1 MFKEIE
7 DLEKKKPKGKPIKKQ
22 KVRVAGAKQKLGED
36 LVEDEPVANEESDD
50 DFELQLEVEHQD
62 EEKEDTILVPDP
74 TSEIVEEI
82 EDELVEETSVVN
94 PPVAHNLP
102 TIKELEAEAEESAE
116 GEVENSGDS
125 DEEEEIPPRKS
136 LRERKARKIMTY
148 KELGKPSYS
157 TSS

>member
-1 MFKEIE
+1 MQTRRDE
-7 DLEKKKPKGKPIKKQ
+7 DC
-22 KVRVAGAKQKLGED
+22 
-36 LVEDEPVANEESDD
+36 
-50 DFELQLEVEHQD
+50 ELQLEIEYENAD
-62 EEKEDTILVPDP
+62 AILVPDP

-102 TIKELEAEAEESAE
+102 AIEELDAEAEEIVE
-116 GEVENSGDS
+116 GEEENSGDS
-125 DEEEEIPPRKS
+125 EEEEEIPQRKS

-148 KELGKPSYS
+148 EELGKPSYS